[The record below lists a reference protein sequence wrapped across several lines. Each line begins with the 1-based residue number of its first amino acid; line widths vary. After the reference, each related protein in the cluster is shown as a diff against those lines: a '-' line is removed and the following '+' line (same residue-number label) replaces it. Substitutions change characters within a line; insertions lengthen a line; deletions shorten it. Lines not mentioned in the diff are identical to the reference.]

1 MKTRLPIVG
10 MYMLAL
16 AGVGLLTLKLS
27 SLLAVQAIALTQ
39 PYFLDNC
46 PCLPPLV
53 EQRRL
58 AAAIDEPVQV
68 AEHAKSRVAALEAP
82 VIPVGLLAAQ
92 MDRSEGQDLDL
103 AVVSSK

>member
-1 MKTRLPIVG
+1 MTTRVPIVG
-10 MYMLAL
+10 MYLLAL
-16 AGVGLLTLKLS
+16 AGIGLLTLKLS

-58 AAAIDEPVQV
+58 AAVDAPAQV

-82 VIPVGLLAAQ
+82 VIPAGLLAAQ
-92 MDRSEGQDLDL
+92 MDLAEGQDLAL
-103 AVVSSK
+103 TMVSSK

>member
-1 MKTRLPIVG
+1 MTTRIPIVG
-10 MYMLAL
+10 LYLLAL

-27 SLLAVQAIALTQ
+27 SLLAVQAIALSQ

-53 EQRRL
+53 EQRRI
-58 AAAIDEPVQV
+58 AAIDAPTQV
-68 AEHAKSRVAALEAP
+68 AEQAKSRVAALEAP

-92 MDRSEGQDLDL
+92 MDVAEGQDLAL

>member
-1 MKTRLPIVG
+1 MTKRIPIVG
-10 MYMLAL
+10 MYLLAL
-16 AGVGLLTLKLS
+16 AGVGLLTLKVS
-27 SLLAVQAIALTQ
+27 SLLAVQAIALSQ

-58 AAAIDEPVQV
+58 AAFDAPAQV
-68 AEHAKSRVAALEAP
+68 ADHAKSRVAALEAP

-92 MDRSEGQDLDL
+92 MDVAEGRDL
-103 AVVSSK
+103 ALAVMSSK

>member
-1 MKTRLPIVG
+1 MTKRIPVVG
-10 MYMLAL
+10 MYLIGL

-27 SLLAVQAIALTQ
+27 SLLAVQAIALSQ
-39 PYFLDNC
+39 PYFIDNC

-53 EQRRL
+53 EQRRM
-58 AAAIDEPVQV
+58 AAIETPVEV

-92 MDRSEGQDLDL
+92 MDRAEGQDLAL
-103 AVVSSK
+103 

>member
-1 MKTRLPIVG
+1 MTKRIPVVG
-10 MYMLAL
+10 MYLLTL

-27 SLLAVQAIALTQ
+27 SLLAVQAIALSQ

-46 PCLPPLV
+46 PCIPPLV

-58 AAAIDEPVQV
+58 AAIDAPAQV
-68 AEHAKSRVAALEAP
+68 ADHAKSRVAALEAP

-92 MDRSEGQDLDL
+92 MDRAEGQDLAL
-103 AVVSSK
+103 ALISSK